1 MARSYESG
9 VLKVKMENAA
19 DLQLNQSLLKDLVP
33 NGPTDP
39 IAYYRRP
46 LIGRFYRERI
56 NLGLR
61 MIADRRYAKALEI
74 GYGSGA
80 VLLAIAASV
89 DELHGI
95 DLDADPALAQAL
107 LGSNGRTATLIQ
119 GSVYELPYETEE
131 FDLVLSFSVFEHL
144 HQYEQGLREVAR
156 VLKPGGR
163 FLLGMPAVNKMME
176 VGFLAIGFKGIND
189 HHVTTPR
196 AVASAF
202 DRTGLR
208 VVQHARLHL
217 IPGLALYYDW
227 LLEKA
232 T

>member
-1 MARSYESG
+1 MTHDHPQ
-9 VLKVKMENAA
+9 A
-19 DLQLNQSLLKDLVP
+19 DLQLTPGLLKGLVP

-46 LIGRFYRERI
+46 LIGRFFRERI

-61 MIADRRYAKALEI
+61 MIADRRYAKALEV
-74 GYGSGA
+74 GYGAGA

-89 DELHGI
+89 DDLHGI
-95 DLDADPALAQAL
+95 DLDADPAPALAL
-107 LGSNGRTATLIQ
+107 LGSHGRTAKLIK
-119 GSVYELPYETEE
+119 GSVYEMPYETGK
-131 FDLVLSFSVFEHL
+131 FDLALSFSVFEHL

-163 FLLGMPAVNKMME
+163 FVLGMPAVNTMME
-176 VGFLAIGFKGIND
+176 LGFRAIGFKGIND

-196 AVASAF
+196 AVANAF
-202 DRTGLR
+202 DRAGLR
-208 VVQHARLHL
+208 VAQHARLCL
-217 IPGLALYYDW
+217 LPGLPLYFDW

-232 T
+232 A